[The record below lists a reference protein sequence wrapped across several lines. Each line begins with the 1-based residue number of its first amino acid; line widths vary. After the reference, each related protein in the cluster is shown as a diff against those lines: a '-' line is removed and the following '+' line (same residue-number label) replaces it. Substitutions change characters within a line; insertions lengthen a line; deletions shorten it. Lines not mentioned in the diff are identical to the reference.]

1 MMCASNNEFGA
12 NRLAVTRSRRRD
24 VARRFPLPTAAIL
37 MLRLLRCTAQSCRQ
51 LSPYTSRHLIVKG
64 MMRSLA
70 NVHCEPLV
78 PPPNGV
84 VLFKD
89 VS

>member
-1 MMCASNNEFGA
+1 MLNEKSRISSGARPTRASRCSGPALVSFRSSQNERA
-12 NRLAVTRSRRRD
+12 D
-24 VARRFPLPTAAIL
+24 RFAEIFAMP
-37 MLRLLRCTAQSCRQ
+37 RCQHPER
-51 LSPYTSRHLIVKG
+51 RHLIVKG

>member
-1 MMCASNNEFGA
+1 MTSEPFFY
-12 NRLAVTRSRRRD
+12 RLQAHADVKLPVMSLHQRDRRG
-24 VARRFPLPTAAIL
+24 LNAALAKAHRTIQAFDH
-37 MLRLLRCTAQSCRQ
+37 RTKAGY
-51 LSPYTSRHLIVKG
+51 LSVKG

-70 NVHCEPLV
+70 NVHCEPFV

-84 VLFKD
+84 VPFKD